1 MKLNTQVLALC
12 VERVSEAMREIGIL
26 WLCFSFLDKIVQG
39 QLTSHWALWN
49 VLASGFIWAWGLYLE
64 ILKRKLV

>member
-1 MKLNTQVLALC
+1 MKLNSQVLALC

-39 QLTSHWALWN
+39 QFTSYWALWN
-49 VLASGFIWAWGLYLE
+49 VLASGFMWGSGLILE
-64 ILKRKLV
+64 ILKRKLA